1 MSRDDARQDELLG
14 EMVLAI
20 ALHYG
25 IRIDF
30 ADCDGA
36 YEIGKG

>member
-1 MSRDDARQDELLG
+1 MSPEGARQDELLG

-25 IRIDF
+25 
-30 ADCDGA
+30 ADVQLA
-36 YEIGKG
+36 SF